1 MQTKKD
7 QRAYTEYEASITAAR
22 QVEEQNQAAQL
33 HSRTLT
39 EALTQQR
46 DRTYALAQLQGR
58 ISELDDKIKN
68 LSVVTSPYT
77 GVIRKIK
84 ILRQNDTQL
93 SAELTLDITASD
105 ALSPSPNKPSTP
117 APSSSPNNT
126 ITKRSPGGR
135 PNTSVAKL

>member
-1 MQTKKD
+1 MED
-7 QRAYTEYEASITAAR
+7 
-22 QVEEQNQAAQL
+22 QNQAAQS
-33 HSRTLT
+33 HSRALT
-39 EALTQQR
+39 EAFQQQR

-93 SAELTLDITASD
+93 SAELTLDITAPS
-105 ALSPSPNKPSTP
+105 APKPSPNKPPTP
-117 APSSSPNNT
+117 APSTSSLSKSN
-126 ITKRSPGGR
+126 
-135 PNTSVAKL
+135 